1 MIPVFVVDE
10 DSSHVDTLVDD
21 KGCRQ
26 IGLQSATYR
35 GYDLTTT
42 SVKTILL
49 GMKTTIESLNINYK
63 NAVNDM
69 IARHGDISL
78 VPRDER
84 DLLAERYRASVILA
98 MNEGADV
105 AKTLRFYSVLNSVIA
120 EFVSEDAIA
129 AERRVKRADKYQAVI
144 DWCHDHPY
152 EQVSA
157 NQVAEIG
164 GVSYPTALKFIG
176 DRVDLFKKVK
186 RGVYEVRNVKE
197 ERAAVK

>member
-1 MIPVFVVDE
+1 
-10 DSSHVDTLVDD
+10 
-21 KGCRQ
+21 
-26 IGLQSATYR
+26 
-35 GYDLTTT
+35 
-42 SVKTILL
+42 
-49 GMKTTIESLNINYK
+49 MKTDIETLNKNYK
-63 NAVNDM
+63 QSVSDL
-69 IARHGDISL
+69 IARYGDISA

-84 DLLAERYRASVILA
+84 DLLAERHRASVILA
-98 MNEGADV
+98 MSEAGDV
-105 AKTLRFYSVLNSVIA
+105 AKTLRFYSVMNSVIA
-120 EFVSEDAIA
+120 EFASEEAVM

-144 DWCHDHPY
+144 EWCHDHPY

-164 GVSYPTALKFIG
+164 GISYPTALKFIG